1 MNDKFEYRQISEA
14 YSQIKEDQWDRNPGE
29 GKRGPFDGL
38 RDYGQPIGDYKPH
51 DNLVKILFLEGGKY
65 MVAIYR
71 TNQATVYGELIGEV
85 IEIPSGQKVAQVAIS
100 PDDIGIKGLPEDPQ
114 Y

>member
-14 YSQIKEDQWDRNPGE
+14 YSQIKEDMQ
-29 GKRGPFDGL
+29 GPFDGFQE
-38 RDYGQPIGDYKPH
+38 YGRPLGSHTPGE
-51 DNLVKILFLEGGKY
+51 NLVKILFLEGGKY
-65 MVAIYR
+65 IVCIYR
-71 TNQATVYGELIGEV
+71 TNQATVHGQFIGVV

-100 PDDIGIKGLPEDPQ
+100 PDDMGMQRLPEDPQ